1 MTDQQQQT
9 SGPIEGTVERTADAR
24 VGFGSKF
31 GAGAAA
37 VAVLIPAVGELAD
50 ATEPLGVPPITWVIS
65 SAVLASLVIIGRYGQ
80 AFIDRWR
87 QR

>member
-1 MTDQQQQT
+1 MADN
-9 SGPIEGTVERTADAR
+9 PYPPPAVEKVAVERTDAR
-24 VGFGSKF
+24 VGFGSKL
-31 GAGAAA
+31 GTGAAA
-37 VAVLIPAVGELAD
+37 VAILIPAVGELAD

-87 QR
+87 AGD

>member
-1 MTDQQQQT
+1 MTDEQQT
-9 SGPIEGTVERTADAR
+9 PGPIEGKVERAADAR
-24 VGFGSKF
+24 VGYGTRFGS
-31 GAGAAA
+31 AAAA

-50 ATEPLGVPPITWVIS
+50 ATEPLGVPPVTWVIS

-80 AFIDRWR
+80 AFIDRWQ